1 METIRRINGPAVA
14 AVVVAALALA
24 LLASSL
30 AGGSAPSAGNSV
42 AKKAKIKK
50 IARQQARKEIA
61 RQEPGLSVAS
71 AVSAETATNATKAGS
86 ARPYAYAKING
97 ATADL
102 DPTYP
107 SRRVSSA
114 QVSSPSAGI
123 YCINLGFTPVTGAVT
138 STGGDDAAM
147 IGFASQTSGCPAG
160 TEVLVRNW
168 DFGDAALAN
177 ESFLIQLS
185 N

>member
-1 METIRRINGPAVA
+1 MGTIRGINGPAVA
-14 AVVVAALALA
+14 AVVVATFAVA

-42 AKKAKIKK
+42 ATKAKIKK
-50 IARQQARKEIA
+50 IARQQARREIA

-168 DFGDAALAN
+168 DFGDDALAN